1 LHFLHT
7 GLTLI
12 VYAHHGSGLY
22 FGVRLP
28 FGKVLRIY
36 GYFLSMSQNSASEVI
51 SVVPQ
56 SRFGI

>member
-28 FGKVLRIY
+28 FGKVLQI
-36 GYFLSMSQNSASEVI
+36 
-51 SVVPQ
+51 
-56 SRFGI
+56 